1 MDTMRTIVPRIR
13 AEYPSLEQRSDRH
26 ERKRPP
32 TLGQWIAWILQGFKV
47 QRTRRA
53 LRQLTDDELRDI
65 GLRPDEAAREAKRP
79 IWDRN
84 TPFDRWG

>member
-13 AEYPSLEQRSDRH
+13 AEYPSLEQASGAYAQKKPATIR
-26 ERKRPP
+26 
-32 TLGQWIAWILQGFKV
+32 QWFAWIMHGFRV

-53 LRQLTDDELRDI
+53 LRLLSDDELRDI
-65 GLRPDEAAREAKRP
+65 GLRPDQAAREAKRT
-79 IWDRN
+79 IWDRS